1 MKRDGDGSAREADTD
16 AVAQGGDQ
24 GQGERLQTLG
34 QLFSRPPAPDVP
46 LSQPFSVE
54 LFAPP
59 NTQELS
65 HGSDATMMSQGE
77 DLSQRQDKEDEAM
90 QEVNENVL
98 HVREILDD
106 MLRTEAASGSGG
118 TLGSSSSSE
127 KDREEKERLQLY
139 QLRCCVLDDANL
151 EELEKLPKRMC
162 AYEFKPGDIAWNCRV
177 CQVNIASV
185 VPFCLDV
192 SCGADCVTCW

>member
-1 MKRDGDGSAREADTD
+1 MKRDGDGSAREAAD
-16 AVAQGGDQ
+16 ADAG
-24 GQGERLQTLG
+24 GERVQPLG
-34 QLFSRPPAPDVP
+34 HFLFRPPAPEVP
-46 LSQPFSVE
+46 PSQSFSVE

-65 HGSDATMMSQGE
+65 NAGDATMMSQDE
-77 DLSQRQDKEDEAM
+77 DTSQQQIEDDEEM

-106 MLRTEAASGSGG
+106 MLRTESASGSGT
-118 TLGSSSSSE
+118 TLGSSSMSSSE

-177 CQVNIASV
+177 CQVNITSV
-185 VPFCLDV
+185 VLFRLSGHTYIV
-192 SCGADCVTCW
+192 CGAKRC